1 MIGKIERI
9 KLRDVWKHEALDFT
23 RWLEENIDA
32 LNEVLD
38 LSLVNAEREQNAGPF
53 SVDLVAEDNYGNVVI
68 IENQLEKSNHDHLGK
83 IITYLVAMGAK
94 TAIWIVSDPQPEHVK
109 AITWLNEFSSSSL
122 ASFYLLKIEAIK
134 IGDSEPAP
142 LLTRI
147 VGPSQEAREVG
158 ETKKEIA
165 ERYTLRY
172 QFWKQ
177 LLEQAKKRT
186 KLHVAIS
193 PGKYSWIGTGVGIT
207 GLTFV
212 YSVRQHDA
220 GVELYIDRDKESG
233 EGNKAIFD
241 ALMKHKEQIEKE
253 FGEPLL
259 WEPLELKRA
268 CRISKTVEVGGYKDE
283 DKWPELHEA
292 MIETMIRFERALRPH
307 IEELKSRQ
315 D

>member
-38 LSLVNAEREQNAGPF
+38 FSLVNTEREQNAGAF
-53 SVDLVAEDNYGNVVI
+53 SVDLVAEDETGNVVI

-83 IITYLVAMGAK
+83 IITYLVAMEAK

-109 AITWLNEFSSSSL
+109 AIAWLNESSS

-147 VGPSQEAREVG
+147 VGPSQEARAVG

-172 QFWKQ
+172 QFWKL
-177 LLEQAKKRT
+177 LLERAKKRT

-193 PGKYSWIGTGVGIT
+193 PRQYSWIGTGVGIT
-207 GLTFV
+207 GLTLN
-212 YSVRQHDA
+212 YAVRQHDA
-220 GVELYIDRDKESG
+220 QVELYIDRDKESG
-233 EGNKAIFD
+233 DGNKVIFD
-241 ALMKHKEQIEKE
+241 ALMEHREQIEKE
-253 FGEPLL
+253 FGEALL
-259 WEPLELKRA
+259 WEPLEQKRA
-268 CRISKTVEVGGYKDE
+268 CRIRKTIDIGGYKDE
-283 DKWPELHEA
+283 EKWSELHEA
-292 MIETMIRFERALRPH
+292 MIETMIRFERTLRSH
-307 IEELKSRQ
+307 IDELKLKLK